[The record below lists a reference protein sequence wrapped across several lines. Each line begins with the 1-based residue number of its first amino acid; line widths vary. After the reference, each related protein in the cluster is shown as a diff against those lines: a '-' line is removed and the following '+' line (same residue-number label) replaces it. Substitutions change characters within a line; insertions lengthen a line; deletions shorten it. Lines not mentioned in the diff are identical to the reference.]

1 MLLPWVWPV
10 WPLNRIRRLN
20 VIKQGAQRVLCL
32 VLVKFPPYQY
42 YCMKPSISI
51 RRKIDTIYSFCRE
64 IMPVIFTW
72 MWRSCITH
80 TGERRLFLVLS
91 HTLVNT
97 DYGLVLVLALP
108 LGVAVERSVHNF
120 WNHFSFSSVSH
131 TFLPE
136 GVVIGLWNFA
146 RSLKSQKNKIGGKN
160 KLRNPP
166 TPCFFGLKVIFFWCA
181 WEAHLNVPLSRAQHN
196 CNWMI

>member
-1 MLLPWVWPV
+1 MLLAWVWLV
-10 WPLNRIRRLN
+10 WPLNRIRRMN
-20 VIKQGAQRVLCL
+20 VIEQGAQRVLCL
-32 VLVKFPPYQY
+32 LRINNIAWTLLFLSGIKLI
-42 YCMKPSISI
+42 PSIVFAE
-51 RRKIDTIYSFCRE
+51 KLCRWFSPE
-64 IMPVIFTW
+64 CGV
-72 MWRSCITH
+72 
-80 TGERRLFLVLS
+80 VVS
-91 HTLVNT
+91 HTQTDRRTQTVFLLHTLENT

-146 RSLKSQKNKIGGKN
+146 RSLKSHKNKIGGKN

-166 TPCFFGLKVIFFWCA
+166 TPCFFCLKAIFFWCA